1 MKVISKQ
8 RNSRMCTI
16 CGLDNQFG
24 VRAPFYNMQ
33 DGSVM
38 SRFQFAVHH
47 QSYPGRVHG
56 GMITAML
63 DEMGLRAMW
72 AKHDGC
78 EDDFGVTMSLTTSF
92 RKPVPYEELLI
103 ARGELVRETSRF
115 AVINS
120 QIFDLSGNLLADGE
134 LKYLKLDPQ
143 VISAGAVVHEEMPYL
158 IADNVSVIDFQK

>member
-8 RNSRMCTI
+8 RNSRMCII
-16 CGLDNQFG
+16 CGLDNPAG
-24 VRAPFYNMQ
+24 VKAQFYNME

-38 SRFQFAVHH
+38 SRFKFSVHH

-72 AKHDGC
+72 SKHNGC
-78 EDDFGVTMSLTTSF
+78 EDDFGVTLSLTSSF
-92 RKPVPYEELLI
+92 RKPVPYDELLI
-103 ARGELVRETSRF
+103 AKGELLRESSKF
-115 AVINS
+115 AVIKS
-120 QIFDLSGNLLADGE
+120 QIFDLTGTLLAEGE

-143 VISAGAVVHEEMPYL
+143 IISAGAVVHEEMPYL
-158 IADNVSVIDFQK
+158 ISDDVTEIDCR

>member
-8 RNSRMCTI
+8 RNSRMCII
-16 CGLDNQFG
+16 CGLDNPAG
-24 VRAPFYNMQ
+24 VKAHFYNME

-38 SRFQFAVHH
+38 SRFQFSAHH

-72 AKHDGC
+72 SKHNGC
-78 EDDFGVTMSLTTSF
+78 EDDFGVTMSLSSSF
-92 RKPVPYEELLI
+92 RKPVPYDEFLI
-103 ARGELVRETSRF
+103 AKGELVRESRKF
-115 AVINS
+115 AVIQS
-120 QIFDLSGNLLADGE
+120 RIFSLDGTLLAEGE

-143 VISAGAVVHEEMPYL
+143 EIAIGAEVHEEMPYL
-158 IADNVSVIDFQK
+158 IADDVTEIEFQG

>member
-1 MKVISKQ
+1 
-8 RNSRMCTI
+8 MCVI
-16 CGLDNQFG
+16 CGLDNQAG
-24 VRAPFYNMQ
+24 VRAHFYNME

-72 AKHDGC
+72 SKHGC
-78 EDDFGVTMSLTTSF
+78 EDDFGVTMSLTTRF
-92 RKPVPYEELLI
+92 RKPVPYEEFLI
-103 ARGELVRETSRF
+103 AKGELLRESTKF
-115 AVINS
+115 AVICS
-120 QIFDLSGNLLADGE
+120 QIFNLEGTLLAEGE

-143 VISAGAVVHEEMPYL
+143 EISAGAVVHEEMPYL
-158 IADNVSVIDFQK
+158 IADDVTEINFSK